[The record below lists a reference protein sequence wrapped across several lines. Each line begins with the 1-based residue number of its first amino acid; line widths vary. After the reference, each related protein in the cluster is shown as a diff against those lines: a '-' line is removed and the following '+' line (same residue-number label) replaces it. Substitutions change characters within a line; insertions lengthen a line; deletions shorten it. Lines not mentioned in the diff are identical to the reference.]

1 MKILNNFMVG
11 LYAKIFM
18 PKDLMGRFFK
28 TSISN
33 QICSDSKI
41 IKENQSKTSKAF
53 RIINNL
59 T

>member
-18 PKDLMGRFFK
+18 PKDLMGRFLK

-41 IKENQSKTSKAF
+41 IKKTNQKQAK
-53 RIINNL
+53 L
-59 T
+59 LE

>member
-41 IKENQSKTSKAF
+41 IKKKNNQKQAK
-53 RIINNL
+53 L
-59 T
+59 LE